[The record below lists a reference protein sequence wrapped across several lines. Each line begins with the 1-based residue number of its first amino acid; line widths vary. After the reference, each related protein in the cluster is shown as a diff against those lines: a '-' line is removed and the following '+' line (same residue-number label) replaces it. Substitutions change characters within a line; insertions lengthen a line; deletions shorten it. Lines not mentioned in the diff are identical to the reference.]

1 VNSTDDRTV
10 ASALGINPFVIKDY
24 MTAAKTY
31 QFNGIEK
38 ALLLL
43 HQYNL
48 RSVGIRDSG
57 TSDADLLK
65 ELVMKIVA

>member
-1 VNSTDDRTV
+1 
-10 ASALGINPFVIKDY
+10 

-31 QFNGIEK
+31 QFNGVEK

-48 RSVGIRDSG
+48 RSVGIKDTG
-57 TSDADLLK
+57 TSDAELLK
-65 ELVMKIVA
+65 ELVMKIVT